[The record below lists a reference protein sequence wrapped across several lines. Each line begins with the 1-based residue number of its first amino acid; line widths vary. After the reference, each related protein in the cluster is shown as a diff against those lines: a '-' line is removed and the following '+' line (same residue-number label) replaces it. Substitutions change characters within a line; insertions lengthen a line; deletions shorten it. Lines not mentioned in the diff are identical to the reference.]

1 MPTALPSGRTLLYLR
16 LPNWLG
22 DVCMC
27 LPIIEALLTK
37 EQYELVICARPWAK
51 QLLAHYPI
59 NYWDKLSGKITQDAK
74 LLTQHRQRYAQQTA
88 KGLIIPD
95 SFSSAAIF
103 WWASIP
109 SAGVKDEG
117 RSFFLRWPF
126 DKPDSSLHTVQYWY
140 ELASLAMQRWQTPIQ
155 PLHPEQLELRLPQ
168 STQSLPPVEYQS
180 GKSVLIAPTAT
191 GKHLGNVKIWPH
203 FEALTYAL
211 KKRGIH
217 VLMCPPPNEIEQA
230 IANAPSAYRL
240 EPLPIDQ
247 FAQLCQQVDLVVC
260 NDSGVSHVAAA
271 AQAKQITLFG
281 VTSAART
288 GPWSKHALC
297 LGELN
302 RWPSLTQVL
311 TACLA
316 ILSPESI
323 AEHPSD
329 NSASHL
335 IPKRL

>member
-1 MPTALPSGRTLLYLR
+1 MPTASSSSRTLLYVR

-27 LPIIEALLTK
+27 LPIIDALL
-37 EQYELVICARPWAK
+37 ESPQYELVICARPWAQ
-51 QLLAHYPI
+51 QLLRHYPI
-59 NYWDKLSGKITQDAK
+59 RHWVLLKGHTRQDAK
-74 LLTQHRQRYAQQTA
+74 EIKKHRQYYDDRKA

-95 SFSSAAIF
+95 SFSSAFIF
-103 WWASIP
+103 WWGSIP
-109 SAGVKDEG
+109 SAGVRDEG

-140 ELASLAMQRWQTPIQ
+140 ELARLAMQRWQTPIQ
-155 PLHPEQLELRLPQ
+155 PLHSEQLELRLPQ
-168 STQSLPPVEYQS
+168 STQSLLPVEYQS
-180 GKSVLIAPTAT
+180 GKTVLIAPTAT

>member
-51 QLLAHYPI
+51 QLLTHYPI
-59 NYWDKLSGKITQDAK
+59 NYWVKLSGKMTQDAK
-74 LLTQHRQRYAQQTA
+74 LLKQHRQRYAQQTA

-126 DKPDSSLHTVQYWY
+126 DKPSHSLHTVQYWY
-140 ELASLAMQRWQTPIQ
+140 ELAYLCMQRWHTPIE
-155 PLHPEQLELRLPQ
+155 PLTGHQLRLRLPDAPSPAVRAAQ
-168 STQSLPPVEYQS
+168 STPDQPT
-180 GKSVLIAPTAT
+180 VLIAPTAT
-191 GKHLGNVKIWPH
+191 GKHKGQIKVWPH
-203 FEALTYAL
+203 FEALTLAL
-211 KKRGIH
+211 QKQGVRVI
-217 VLMCPPPNEIEQA
+217 MCPPANEIEQA
-230 IANAPSAYRL
+230 RANAPSAERIP
-240 EPLPIDQ
+240 PLPIDQ
-247 FAQLCQQVDLVVC
+247 FALLCRSVAIVIC

-271 AQAKQITLFG
+271 AQATQITLFG
-281 VTSAART
+281 VTSAKRT
-288 GPWSKHALC
+288 GPWSEHAHC
-297 LGELN
+297 LGSEGQ
-302 RWPSLTQVL
+302 WPSLQAVTEQ
-311 TACLA
+311 CLNLLQA
-316 ILSPESI
+316 
-323 AEHPSD
+323 A
-329 NSASHL
+329 
-335 IPKRL
+335 R